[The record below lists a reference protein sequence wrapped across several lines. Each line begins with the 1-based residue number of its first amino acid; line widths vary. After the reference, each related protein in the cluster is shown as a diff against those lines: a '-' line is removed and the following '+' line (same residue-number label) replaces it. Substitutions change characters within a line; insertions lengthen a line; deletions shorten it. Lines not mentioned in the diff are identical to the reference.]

1 MSREDSDLLAGR
13 ILGHFDTH
21 NFGQWVVE
29 RREDGAFIGVLGLQW
44 VSFEAAFTPAVEIG
58 WRLNTAYWRQGY
70 ALEAARAV
78 LDFAFQTL
86 ALEEVLA
93 FTVPANL
100 PSQGLMQRLGMRRDL
115 QGDFEHP
122 RLPEGHV
129 LRPHVLYRVSREE
142 WLERSDDA

>member
-1 MSREDSDLLAGR
+1 M
-13 ILGHFDTH
+13 
-21 NFGQWVVE
+21 
-29 RREDGAFIGVLGLQW
+29 
-44 VSFEAAFTPAVEIG
+44 
-58 WRLNTAYWRQGY
+58 
-70 ALEAARAV
+70 
-78 LDFAFQTL
+78 DFAFQTL